1 MIKYTYM
8 DRAFQRIAL
17 AAAVAATSAGETA
30 FAQDRVTGNDV
41 LPFAEQVLGP
51 GVLEDPSLRESAAIG
66 ARLGRHGYQR
76 FTRELGR
83 LRSETDRQCARV
95 FEDPSDLLDATVD
108 LRDALTD
115 FGEYSRA
122 RAANGTQHMN
132 LRLCLDPHFG
142 QDEDR

>member
-1 MIKYTYM
+1 VPLDIEKRLRKDIIIDPERGPLVQKLFELY
-8 DRAFQRIAL
+8 A
-17 AAAVAATSAGETA
+17 
-30 FAQDRVTGNDV
+30 TGNYSIRTV
-41 LPFAEQVLGP
+41 WKKITEMGP